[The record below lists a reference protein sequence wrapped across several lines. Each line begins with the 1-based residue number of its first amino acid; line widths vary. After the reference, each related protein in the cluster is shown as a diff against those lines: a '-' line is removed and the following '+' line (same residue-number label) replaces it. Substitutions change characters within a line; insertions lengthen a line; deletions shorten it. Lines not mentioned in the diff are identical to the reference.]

1 MVLATLRTMKPLNS
15 LLILLVI
22 CSSPLSWGQNQLLQV
37 SASHQQDTTR
47 AFSGIEGFELQRLE
61 TKLKMP
67 VFARGTYLGDWFSA
81 AEFSEN
87 RFFLSG
93 TANGIRRFYRFS
105 LPIEYEVKGAGRW
118 LQVFRFAP
126 AYYSDESLVD
136 QTRYLNEYA
145 WQLKY
150 QMSSKVR
157 WVAGVRKDTRFGVKR
172 LYPVLGMESRPNS
185 RMYHH
190 WVFPDMYS
198 EINLSK
204 GYQMRVFAKPNG
216 GNWRYL
222 QDDGSVASFGMTDWN
237 IGFAWLKPLQNPL
250 QFKLEVGLKMMGEGS
265 VAGADGTLSDGYFF
279 LLSIQSH
286 LLADKP
292 IPW

>member
-1 MVLATLRTMKPLNS
+1 MVLATLKTMKPLNT

-22 CSSPLSWGQNQLLQV
+22 CCSPLSWGLNQLLQV
-37 SASHQQDTTR
+37 SASHQQDTAR
-47 AFSGIEGFELQRLE
+47 DFSGIDGLELQRLE
-61 TKLKMP
+61 TKFKMP
-67 VFARGTYLGDWFSA
+67 LMARGSYIGDWFSA

-87 RFFLSG
+87 RFVLSG
-93 TANGIRRFYRFS
+93 ATTGTRRFYRFS
-105 LPIEYEVKGAGRW
+105 LPIEYEISGRSRW
-118 LQVFRFAP
+118 QHVLRFAP
-126 AYYSDESLVD
+126 SYYSDESLVD

-150 QMSSKVR
+150 QMNSKVR
-157 WVAGVRKDTRFGVKR
+157 WVMGIRNDTRFGVETM
-172 LYPVLGMESRPNS
+172 YPQFGMESRPNS

-198 EINLSK
+198 EINLPK
-204 GYQMRVFAKPNG
+204 GHQMRAFAKPNG

-222 QDDGSVASFGMTDWN
+222 QDDGGVASFGMTDWN

-265 VAGADGTLSDGYFF
+265 VAGADGSLSDGYFF

-286 LLADKP
+286 LLADKSGR
-292 IPW
+292 W